1 MSLADEPLARAGWI
15 ARATFLTKALDDLR
29 TQITVAVG
37 QRPGTNITIRLA
49 EIDVHCALAQN
60 ELREAIARMNA
71 IT

>member
-15 ARATFLTKALDDLR
+15 ARATFLTKAIEDLR
-29 TQITVAVG
+29 VEITVAVR
-37 QRPGTNITIRLA
+37 QKPPTLIVQRLA
-49 EIDVHCALAQN
+49 EADVHLAVGQA